1 MRRDFTPYLQLIL
14 EGNASVPSS
23 LVHETSAVHRETQ
36 SQLETVT
43 QRKLTPQEKF
53 LSMKTV
59 KREPLKSPTIT
70 VATFEWTMDIPL
82 SQLHEVAARAN
93 REMREAIRELRKS

>member
-1 MRRDFTPYLQLIL
+1 
-14 EGNASVPSS
+14 
-23 LVHETSAVHRETQ
+23 
-36 SQLETVT
+36 
-43 QRKLTPQEKF
+43 
-53 LSMKTV
+53 MKTV

-93 REMREAIRELRKS
+93 REMREAIRKLRKS

>member
-23 LVHETSAVHRETQ
+23 LVHETSAVHRETE
-36 SQLETVT
+36 SQLETAPA
-43 QRKLTPQEKF
+43 RKLTPQEKF
-53 LSMKTV
+53 LSMKMV
-59 KREPLKSPTIT
+59 KRAPLKSPTIT

-82 SQLHEVAARAN
+82 SQLPEVAARAN
-93 REMREAIRELRKS
+93 REMREAIRKLRKS